1 MLANSAAKTMAHQVA
16 AREDALLTAAMQRR
30 GWPIDA
36 QYIRERMERQ
46 PITPNSDCLGG
57 WHYYHDRQL
66 FLTIK
71 TFWETRSENGRL
83 AEIVSMRVEAK
94 DYAGD

>member
-1 MLANSAAKTMAHQVA
+1 MSRKIA
-16 AREDALLTAAMQRR
+16 AREDALLTSAMQRR
-30 GWPIDA
+30 GWPINA
-36 QYIRERMERQ
+36 QYIRERMERN
-46 PITPNSDCLGG
+46 PITPASGCLGG

-83 AEIVSMRVEAK
+83 AEIVSLRVEALE
-94 DYAGD
+94 YAGK